1 RIQVQPLEVLSR
13 RGILESTL
21 RHELMH
27 AVINAVSGS
36 RCPRWLAEGMA
47 IRFAGEARLL
57 QKSESRER
65 IPVAELEKQLEHPES
80 PSRMRTL
87 YGAAYREATR
97 LIEKDGERAVW
108 RRMAE

>member
-1 RIQVQPLEVLSR
+1 SR

-21 RHELMH
+21 RHEIMH
-27 AVINAVSGS
+27 AVINAVSAS
-36 RCPRWLAEGMA
+36 RCPRWLAEGMS

-57 QKSESRER
+57 QKSESSEQR

-87 YGAAYREATR
+87 YAAAYRETAR
-97 LIEKDGERAVW
+97 LIEKEGERAVW